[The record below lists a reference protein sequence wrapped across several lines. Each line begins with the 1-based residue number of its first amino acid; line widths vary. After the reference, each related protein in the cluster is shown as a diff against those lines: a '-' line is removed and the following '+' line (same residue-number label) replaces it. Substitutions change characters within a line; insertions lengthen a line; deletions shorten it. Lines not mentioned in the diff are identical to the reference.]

1 MTGAEI
7 QADAA
12 GENDANGK
20 EPHSLWTVSA
30 GGYSATAD
38 AFALSPL
45 VNSYQDEQD
54 IWFLSMVG
62 PQTSVK
68 AIWATLLNTPPGPA
82 HLTPG
87 AEGLALEE
95 GYRRCMTPQTS
106 RKTWTTRIAKLANGM
121 GYHVMTYTRLAEYN
135 FDRGDFLLLTQ
146 EEQEAPGLHHRFL
159 DRRSSLPLHRSWAEW
174 LWARGLEN
182 GEIEP
187 LECLGIHA
195 WRCVPDTALLQ
206 EDLGEAVRTGLI
218 GIEED
223 SGEKPEGEEEA
234 GKEA

>member
-7 QADAA
+7 QVDDA

-20 EPHSLWTVSA
+20 KPHRLWTVSA

-45 VNSYQDEQD
+45 VHSYQDEQD

-95 GYRRCMTPQTS
+95 GYRRCMTPHTS
-106 RKTWTTRIAKLANGM
+106 RKTWTTRSTKLANGM
-121 GYHVMTYTRLAEYN
+121 GYHLMTYTRMAEYN
-135 FDRGDFLLLTQ
+135 FDREDFLLIAQ

-174 LWARGLEN
+174 LWARGAGERGDRAAGVPGHPRLE
-182 GEIEP
+182 
-187 LECLGIHA
+187 
-195 WRCVPDTALLQ
+195 
-206 EDLGEAVRTGLI
+206 VRSRYGAA
-218 GIEED
+218 
-223 SGEKPEGEEEA
+223 A
-234 GKEA
+234 GRPGRGRQGRDDRH